1 MFLAFNSTASF
12 HGVATDI
19 DLPLAGVRYPSSL
32 LPEVVAMLSTAQ
44 SMVATPAAINQW
56 GQLGQLSGEALQAA
70 SLGAGGAIRTE
81 PVSPVQQKCLAK
93 AFRCVVRTSCSVP
106 GAK

>member
-1 MFLAFNSTASF
+1 MCSQYCAL
-12 HGVATDI
+12 
-19 DLPLAGVRYPSSL
+19 LPAGVRYPASL

-44 SMVATPAAINQW
+44 SMVAPAAAVNQW

-81 PVSPVQQKCLAK
+81 AVSPVQQKCLAR
-93 AFRCVVRTSCSVP
+93 AFRSALQ
-106 GAK
+106 AK